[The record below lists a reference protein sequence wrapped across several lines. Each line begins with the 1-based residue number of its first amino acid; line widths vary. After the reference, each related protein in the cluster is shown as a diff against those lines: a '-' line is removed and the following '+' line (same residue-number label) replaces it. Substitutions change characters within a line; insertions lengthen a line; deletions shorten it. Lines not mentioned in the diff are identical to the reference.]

1 MRVCGEQLSAQLDKV
16 QEEKGLLVEELH
28 QSKALLSKAHVD
40 AEQVVCKGGCA
51 GTCVR
56 VWVGA

>member
-40 AEQVVCKGGCA
+40 AEQVVCKGECA